1 MLPLNQLVIFL
12 FSLPCTNVPGATILA
27 QALWQT
33 LEKTESLLI
42 GAHSQ
47 GFWAHFKYIMLFIIP
62 LNFHCTIEILFF
74 SFLFLNI

>member
-47 GFWAHFKYIMLFIIP
+47 GF
-62 LNFHCTIEILFF
+62 
-74 SFLFLNI
+74 

>member
-12 FSLPCTNVPGATILA
+12 FSLPWTNVPGATILA

-33 LEKTESLLI
+33 LEKTESLLT

-47 GFWAHFKYIMLFIIP
+47 GF
-62 LNFHCTIEILFF
+62 
-74 SFLFLNI
+74 